1 MLYAYKKS
9 AKRNSY
15 YKGLVKILR
24 LDYNNIMPDT
34 LKLKGVLR
42 QLRNRVPFNN
52 GCTQRQYGPGNFC
65 LITGIG
71 DYKIRNV

>member
-15 YKGLVKILR
+15 YKGLVKIMR

-34 LKLKGVLR
+34 LKLKGSVAAIKK
-42 QLRNRVPFNN
+42 
-52 GCTQRQYGPGNFC
+52 PGAFQ
-65 LITGIG
+65 
-71 DYKIRNV
+71 